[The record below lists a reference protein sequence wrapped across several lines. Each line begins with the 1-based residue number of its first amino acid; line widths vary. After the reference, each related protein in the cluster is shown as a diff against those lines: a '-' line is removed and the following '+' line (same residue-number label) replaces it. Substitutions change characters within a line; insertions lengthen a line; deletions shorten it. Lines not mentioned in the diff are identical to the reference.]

1 MIEGYAVHKNVLPPD
16 VLAQVF
22 DFLKEL
28 PFTRIERPA
37 MRLSR
42 SLQDDNTN
50 NEAAHF
56 LIRLLKRAG
65 LDALIEFDDVSV
77 VRYDA
82 ASDYVD
88 WHSDG
93 GPLLEPNTQ
102 MGVLS
107 FGASRVMEFRRKAA
121 ANQALELENLKKA
134 LPSDIAFL
142 NGKVGAAEDQV
153 LLEENDLIVS
163 RAGFQELYQHRI
175 PPSKTDELRI
185 SIVLFTHSRKKR
197 K

>member
-1 MIEGYAVHKNVLPPD
+1 MIEGYAVHKNVLPSIALP
-16 VLAQVF
+16 VIF
-22 DFLKEL
+22 EFLKGL

-42 SLQDDNTN
+42 SLQSDNTN

-65 LDALIEFDDVSV
+65 LDALIAFDDVSV

-93 GPLLEPNTQ
+93 GPLLEPNAQ

-107 FGASRVMEFRRKAA
+107 FGASRVMEFRQRGG
-121 ANQALELENLKKA
+121 NE
-134 LPSDIAFL
+134 
-142 NGKVGAAEDQV
+142 AEDQV